1 MHDIAILGAGPAGT
15 LAAYECAR
23 QGLRAVLLEKARLPR
38 RKVCGGGL
46 SAKSLGILP
55 FPLDGVRE
63 QRIVS
68 GWVAYRGDALE
79 VHVQR
84 PGAMV
89 CRESFD
95 AFLAQQ
101 AVGAGAELVEG
112 FELETVREED
122 DGYLLVP
129 RRGSSIRARRL
140 IAADGVNSIVRR
152 RLFPDSHAG
161 TVAALEARVA
171 PAAWASEQV
180 SERCLFDFGAVE
192 AGYGWIFPKGD
203 HFNVGVYRYRK
214 TQGSRDLR
222 AVLAEFLSTNPF
234 LKDATVLD
242 IAGARIPVS
251 PGAMSLV
258 NRGAILAGD
267 AAGLGDALFGE
278 GIYCALLSGREAAAA
293 MVANVGGRTP
303 LSAYDE
309 TMRALRRQLSASALM
324 AAFVYRFPR
333 FAFERMARSPYA
345 SRLFTGVIT
354 GEVRPTECLARAV
367 ATAPYWMLAGGKG
380 GRAVGR

>member
-1 MHDIAILGAGPAGT
+1 MHDIAIIGAGPAGT

-23 QGLRAVLLEKARLPR
+23 QGLRTVLLEKARLPR

-55 FPLDGVRE
+55 FPLDGVTE

-95 AFLAQQ
+95 AFLAQR
-101 AVGAGAELVEG
+101 AVGAGAELVEC
-112 FELETVREED
+112 FELETVREEE
-122 DGYLLVP
+122 DGYVLVP

-171 PAAWASEQV
+171 PAAWASEQM

-222 AVLAEFLSTNPF
+222 AVLAEFLSSNPF

-242 IAGARIPVS
+242 IAGARIPMS
-251 PGAMSLV
+251 PGTTSLV
-258 NRGAILAGD
+258 NRGAVLAGD

-293 MVANVGGRTP
+293 MVANVRGRTP
-303 LSAYDE
+303 LTAYDE
-309 TMRALRRQLSASALM
+309 RLRALRRQLRASAFM

-345 SRLFTGVIT
+345 SRLFAGVIT

-367 ATAPYWMLAGGKG
+367 ATAPYWMVGG
-380 GRAVGR
+380 GRAAGR

>member
-23 QGLRAVLLEKARLPR
+23 QGLRAVLMEKARLPR

-55 FPLDGVRE
+55 FPLDGVTE

-95 AFLAQQ
+95 AFLAQR

-112 FELETVREED
+112 FELETVREEG
-122 DGYLLVP
+122 DGYVLVP

-171 PAAWASEQV
+171 PAAWACEQM

-192 AGYGWIFPKGD
+192 AGYGWIFPKRD

-214 TQGSRDLR
+214 TPDSRDLR
-222 AVLAEFLSTNPF
+222 AVLAEFLSNNPL

-258 NRGAILAGD
+258 NRGVILAGD

-293 MVANVGGRTP
+293 MVANVCGGTP
-303 LSAYDE
+303 LTAYDE
-309 TMRALRRQLSASALM
+309 RMRGLRRQLSASALM

-354 GEVRPTECLARAV
+354 GEVRPTECLARTV
-367 ATAPYWMLAGGKG
+367 ATAPYWMVGERKG
-380 GRAVGR
+380 GRTVGR